1 MWQIEV
7 QPHKSQMAIKYGAC
21 AFRAGYLGLQTPH
34 SACVILFAF
43 HSNNGLANAAQCYA
57 DTYIAFLVRTEV
69 RPRCWVF
76 SSGLH
81 QVGSNWWRQPRLRV
95 RWKVAESI
103 IRLSFILVKQHR
115 NLVLQPTYQL
125 WRALRGVLAK

>member
-1 MWQIEV
+1 
-7 QPHKSQMAIKYGAC
+7 MAN
-21 AFRAGYLGLQTPH
+21 LGTTTQVTDGNNIWRMRFSCWIPKATDTH

-43 HSNNGLANAAQCYA
+43 HSNNGFANAAQCYV
-57 DTYIAFLVRTEV
+57 DMYIACLVPTEV

-103 IRLSFILVKQHR
+103 IRLSFVLVKQHR
-115 NLVLQPTYQL
+115 NLVLQPTYRL
-125 WRALRGVLAK
+125 SRALGGVLAK